1 MQRSFHLYLYIA
13 QLDTVVNKGTLI
25 LLKIFEE
32 NLASFLAGSLVTLL
46 TLVHYFHLM
55 ERLDTLNDTL
65 REAVK
70 VLGDLSKQKEFQQQI
85 IKFKGSGNNPVDP
98 NES

>member
-1 MQRSFHLYLYIA
+1 MQRSLQFFYFS
-13 QLDTVVNKGTLI
+13 QLDLVINKGSDI
-25 LLKIFEE
+25 LLKIFED

-46 TLVHYFHLM
+46 VLVHYFRMM

-70 VLGDLSKQKEFQQQI
+70 VLAELARHKDFQQQI
-85 IKFKGSGNNPVDP
+85 RVYKGSGNNPTES
-98 NES
+98 NEP